1 MQAPEEITIKL
12 PHIEL
17 AALAY
22 GPVDGPPVLAL
33 HGWLDNAATF
43 TKLAPRMPGLR
54 IIALDLAGH
63 GLSGHRPLGCE
74 YHLSDYV
81 IDTLRVADAL
91 GWERFSLLGHSLGA
105 IVSTLLASAC
115 PERVERLAL
124 IDGMLPLFD
133 SPDSAPER
141 LGLALRRRLAPGR
154 GKSIYAHADEAIEA
168 RMAGHRTVSREAAT
182 LLVKRALMDAEG
194 GGYVWRSDSALT
206 LPTPIRTTLEQGIA
220 FAKGIQ
226 CPAVFVAADDG
237 IRQDFPGLDALCRQ
251 LPITVERLPG
261 GHHVH
266 LDDDMGAQAVA
277 DCFKGLFAIP

>member
-1 MQAPEEITIKL
+1 
-12 PHIEL
+12 
-17 AALAY
+17 
-22 GPVDGPPVLAL
+22 
-33 HGWLDNAATF
+33 
-43 TKLAPRMPGLR
+43 
-54 IIALDLAGH
+54 
-63 GLSGHRPLGCE
+63 
-74 YHLSDYV
+74 
-81 IDTLRVADAL
+81 
-91 GWERFSLLGHSLGA
+91 
-105 IVSTLLASAC
+105 
-115 PERVERLAL
+115 
-124 IDGMLPLFD
+124 
-133 SPDSAPER
+133 
-141 LGLALRRRLAPGR
+141 
-154 GKSIYAHADEAIEA
+154 
-168 RMAGHRTVSREAAT
+168 
-182 LLVKRALMDAEG
+182 MDAEG